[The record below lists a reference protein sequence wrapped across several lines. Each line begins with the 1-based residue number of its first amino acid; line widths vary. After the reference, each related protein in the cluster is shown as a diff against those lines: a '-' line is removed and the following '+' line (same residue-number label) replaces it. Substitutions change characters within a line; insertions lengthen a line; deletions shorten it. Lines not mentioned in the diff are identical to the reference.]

1 MNIGICLLVWQ
12 TTVRAP
18 QWVVVTVLLGIGIG
32 LSLYLRNL
40 RRVIEV
46 RKVVKAKKEVKG

>member
-1 MNIGICLLVWQ
+1 
-12 TTVRAP
+12 
-18 QWVVVTVLLGIGIG
+18 VVSVLLGLGIV

-46 RKVVKAKKEVKG
+46 RKVVKAKKEVKS